1 MTGAIFLDRDGVICE
16 NRADYVKTWDEFVFI
31 PEAKQAIA
39 LLSRL
44 DAPIIVVTNQSGIN
58 RRVMTSEVVDD
69 IHRRM
74 VQEIVAAGGRIDQ
87 VLYCPHRPEDNCRCR
102 KPKAGML
109 QQAGVEFGLDL
120 SRSHMVG
127 DALTDLQ
134 AGRSAGCHPFLVLTG
149 RGFKQLLP
157 ALRVL
162 ADSFTVAHSLMGV
175 AEILLEIDR
184 THTWPPAF
192 AAYSVVEEVV

>member
-16 NRADYVKTWDEFVFI
+16 NRADYVKTWGEFEFI

-44 DAPIIVVTNQSGIN
+44 DVPIIVVTNQSGIN
-58 RRVMTSEVVDD
+58 RQVMTADVVDD

-74 VQEIVAAGGRIDQ
+74 VQAITAAGGRIDR
-87 VLYCPHRPEDNCRCR
+87 VLYCPHQPADNCRCR

-109 QQAGVEFGLDL
+109 HRAAAELGIDL
-120 SRSHMVG
+120 SRSVMVG

-134 AGRSAGCHPFLVLTG
+134 AGKAAGCHPFLVLTG

-157 ALRVL
+157 ALPAL
-162 ADSFTVAHSLMGV
+162 ADSFTVACNLMGV
-175 AEILLEIDR
+175 AETLLQIDR
-184 THTWPPAF
+184 AHTWPPAF